1 MLYMSIKYVGPIIEN
16 AFNVD
21 FNTIF
26 AVIFRMTIAKYIT
39 LLK

>member
-1 MLYMSIKYVGPIIEN
+1 MSIEYVGPIIEN

-26 AVIFRMTIAKYIT
+26 AVISERQ
-39 LLK
+39 LLHY